1 MFSVTL
7 PDTME
12 GQLKAVIEETGGTIS
27 ELVANA
33 VDRYLRELEEDRQ
46 DVEAARLALE
56 EYERDGGGISLD
68 EFVRELGLQV

>member
-12 GQLKAVIEETGGTIS
+12 EQLQAVIKETGGTIS
-27 ELVANA
+27 ELVADA
-33 VDRYLRELEEDRQ
+33 VNRYLREIEEDRQ
-46 DVEAARLALE
+46 DTDAARLALE
-56 EYERDGGGISLD
+56 EYERDGGGVSLD